1 MEIKIWIN
9 RDLGKSMMK
18 ASVMDFVKV
27 QVIMGTREEASEESH
42 SRDGRYIKCFL
53 KGAIVKMSLQG
64 EVGGS

>member
-1 MEIKIWIN
+1 
-9 RDLGKSMMK
+9 MMK

-53 KGAIVKMSLQG
+53 KGALIKMSLQG